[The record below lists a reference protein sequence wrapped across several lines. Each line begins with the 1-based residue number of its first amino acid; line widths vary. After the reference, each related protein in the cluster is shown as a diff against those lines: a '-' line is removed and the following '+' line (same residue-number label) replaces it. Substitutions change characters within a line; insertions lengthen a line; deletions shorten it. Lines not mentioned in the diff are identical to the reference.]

1 MLLCTFPLDT
11 PFGHASVDVINTVDF
26 EGERMRF
33 TFAQAMVMT
42 ILGLQMA
49 CAPSKSSNDL
59 SQGFSSTP
67 METCFSPKE
76 ACDQKIIAF
85 IDGAQQSLD
94 IAIYAITHPGIADAI
109 QRAHSRGLRV
119 RMVVDRVQA
128 AGNSSLV
135 DELSSSGIP
144 LKIGNTGRAI
154 MHNKFTIV
162 DGRALE
168 TGSYNYTRNAT
179 SENSENQMYIFEST
193 VLERFQADFESL
205 WSNGLNPTPKPE
217 VAPTQNVPTE
227 GPSVGT

>member
-1 MLLCTFPLDT
+1 
-11 PFGHASVDVINTVDF
+11 
-26 EGERMRF
+26 MRF
-33 TFAQAMVMT
+33 TFAQAMVVT
-42 ILGLQMA
+42 ILGFQAA
-49 CAPSKSSNDL
+49 CAPSKSSNQL
-59 SQGFSSTP
+59 SQGFSSSP
-67 METCFSPKE
+67 IETCFSPKE
-76 ACDQKIIAF
+76 ACDRKIIAF
-85 IDGAQQSLD
+85 IDSAQQTLD

-109 QRAHSRGLRV
+109 QRAHTRGLRV

-128 AGNSSLV
+128 FGNSSLV

-193 VLERFQADFESL
+193 VLERFQADFENL
-205 WSNGLNPTPKPE
+205 WINGLAPVPKAA
-217 VAPTQNVPTE
+217 VAPAQTASPEASRESIGN
-227 GPSVGT
+227 